1 MVVGVGTIKLRLFG
15 VNSLKAKRKIVKSMV
30 TRISNRFNISI
41 AETDLNDSHE
51 WAQIGFALAGNDAG
65 TINSKIDK
73 VFNMA
78 DEMGLAMIADTTM
91 EIIHC

>member
-30 TRISNRFNISI
+30 ARISNRFNISI
-41 AETDLNDSHE
+41 AETDLNNSHE
-51 WAQIGFALAGNDAG
+51 WAQIGFALAGNDAK